1 MRRRTRLKFHELVRK
16 MFLISLFFSGKEGI
30 CKYNC
35 KRNGACEVRFQ
46 KTSGTGSGKCVGSC
60 LGTCYSPGFGRG
72 RCGSS
77 CSGTPTFCS
86 ECNCKCKGK
95 AGSQFEEEV

>member
-1 MRRRTRLKFHELVRK
+1 MNKLQKV
-16 MFLISLFFSGKEGI
+16 FLISLFISGKEGI

-35 KRNGACEVRFQ
+35 KSNGSCDVRFK

-60 LGTCYSPGFGRG
+60 SGSCFGPGFGRG
-72 RCGSS
+72 KCGSS
-77 CSGTPTFCS
+77 CSGTPTYCT
-86 ECNCKCKGK
+86 ECNCKCQGK